1 MNQIERCSFEVE
13 MSASEGD
20 EVVASHTFVFRSSAK
35 RLKPQL
41 MKLIGYGTPLVLSFG
56 WFLMSAP
63 YAGSSTDRRIDAS
76 APLSEWHILAPYHSL
91 ADCQKKVHLLVDP
104 TGASSS
110 DENTIRCIS
119 SDDKRIHLGGSL
131 PDAAEGPTL

>member
-1 MNQIERCSFEVE
+1 
-13 MSASEGD
+13 
-20 EVVASHTFVFRSSAK
+20 VASFPFVFHSSTQ
-35 RLKPQL
+35 PQRPL
-41 MKLIGYGTPLVLSFG
+41 IAKLIGYLMPLVWAFG

-63 YAGSSTDRRIDAS
+63 YAGSSTDRKIDAS

-110 DENTIRCIS
+110 DENTIRCVS
-119 SDDKRIHLGGSL
+119 SDDKRIHLGGPL